1 MRWIRGLFCAAAL
14 LAFLAPGA
22 HADEYTKQTFLTFSG
37 PVQLPGIM
45 LPAGTYQFKLA
56 DPESGRRV
64 LQVWDKDGSKL
75 LTTLLTIP
83 DQRMKPTDEPVVM
96 FQETPSGQPQA
107 IRAWFYP
114 NESYGQEFVYPK
126 DQAMKLARET
136 HSSVLSYEGEA
147 KDEAA
152 YKTATVGRVDE
163 NGKMTEENA
172 GTAPASNTAPS
183 AASTTTAS
191 SASTTTTPDHTAAA
205 DANTAPGAPPSA
217 STTTQ
222 TADNTNTAPM
232 PSANRSGAPAVGTSG
247 NTTSEANRDNTRINE
262 RAVGTSG
269 STAAQAT
276 AGANAQAPSNTATRN
291 TPRELPRTASS
302 TTLLQLL
309 AGLSLAGALAIRIF
323 RARTA
328 ESR

>member
-56 DPESGRRV
+56 DPASGRRT
-64 LQVWDKDGSKL
+64 LQVWDKDGNKL

-83 DQRMKPTDEPVVM
+83 DQRMKPTNEPVVM

-136 HSSVLSYEGEA
+136 HSSVLSYEGDA

-152 YKTATVGRVDE
+152 YKAAKVARVDE
-163 NGKMTEENA
+163 NGNLIEQTAGSTTASNA
-172 GTAPASNTAPS
+172 APGTAAGAATTADNSANGVNAAPGAAPS
-183 AASTTTAS
+183 ASAPTTQ
-191 SASTTTTPDHTAAA
+191 AA
-205 DANTAPGAPPSA
+205 DNA
-217 STTTQ
+217 
-222 TADNTNTAPM
+222 NTAPM
-232 PSANRSGAPAVGTSG
+232 PSADRSSASAAAGTSG
-247 NTTSEANRDNTRINE
+247 NTTSEANRDNTRING
-262 RAVGTSG
+262 RTVGTSG
-269 STAAQAT
+269 STAAQA
-276 AGANAQAPSNTATRN
+276 PSNTAAQN

-302 TTLLQLL
+302 TALVQLL
-309 AGLSLAGALAIRIF
+309 AGLSLAGALAIRVF
-323 RARTA
+323 RARAA